1 MDQITFNPIIPIW
14 LMAIICV
21 ALLVIKRKGVM
32 PYVRQ
37 VLIVLILFAINLR
50 PMYISDEIK
59 VIRQKLNCYCIIV
72 LDDTLSMNAE
82 DVPGFEEDRPRTRMD
97 QAKEDIDYITKNLV
111 GAKFC
116 IIDFNNDVNLICPFT
131 DDNKYIKDSVDA
143 IKPIVDYHATG
154 TNINCCKKL
163 LGQMIN
169 DAKLMNDGH
178 VVVFFLSDGENTDD
192 HRLDNFSDIAQGI
205 EGGAVMGYGTTKGG
219 QMRYYDE
226 LHDETVIVQDKRDYP
241 YQPAVSKIDE
251 KNLKSLSLDLGIEY
265 IHMDESEDLDGT
277 FENIMKLLEAETEE
291 TTEYGYA
298 DIYFWFVIPLAAL
311 VAYEFIS
318 VKRRA

>member
-1 MDQITFNPIIPIW
+1 
-14 LMAIICV
+14 MAIICV

-226 LHDETVIVQDKRDYP
+226 LHDETVVVQDKRDYP

-277 FENIMKLLEAETEE
+277 FENLMKLLEAETEE

>member
-1 MDQITFNPIIPIW
+1 
-14 LMAIICV
+14 MAIICV
-21 ALLVIKRKGVM
+21 ALLAIKRKGVM

-37 VLIVLILFAINLR
+37 VLIVILLFAINLR

-72 LDDTLSMNAE
+72 LDDTLSMMAD
-82 DVPGFEEDRPRTRMD
+82 DVEGFEEDRPRTRMD

-131 DDNKYIKDSVDA
+131 DDNTYLKDSIDA
-143 IKPIVDYHATG
+143 IYPLVDYHATG

-192 HRLDNFSDIAQGI
+192 HRLDNFSDIAEGV

-219 QMRYYDE
+219 QMQYFDE
-226 LHDETVIVQDKRDYP
+226 LHNEYVVVEDKRDYP
-241 YQPAVSKIDE
+241 YKPAVSKIDE
-251 KNLKSLSLDLGIEY
+251 KNLRSLSMDLGIEY
-265 IHMDESEDLDGT
+265 IHMDDPSDLDGT
-277 FENIMKLLEAETEE
+277 IENIMKLLDAETEE

-298 DIYFWFVIPLAAL
+298 DTYYWFVIPLAVL

>member
-1 MDQITFNPIIPIW
+1 
-14 LMAIICV
+14 MAIICV
-21 ALLVIKRKGVM
+21 ALLVIKRRGIM

-50 PMYISDEIK
+50 PMYISDEVK

-72 LDDTLSMNAE
+72 LDDTLSMMAE
-82 DVPGFEEDRPRTRMD
+82 DVDGFEEEKRTRMD
-97 QAKEDIDYITKNLV
+97 RAKEDIEYIQKNLV

-169 DAKLMNDGH
+169 DAKLLNDGH

-205 EGGAVMGYGTTKGG
+205 EGGAIMGYGTTKGG
-219 QMRYYDE
+219 QMHYYDE
-226 LHDETVIVQDKRDYP
+226 LHDEWVLVEDKRNYP
-241 YQPAVSKIDE
+241 YEPAVSKIDE

-265 IHMDESEDLDGT
+265 VHMDDPEDLDGT
-277 FENIMKLLEAETEE
+277 IENIMKLLDAETEE

-298 DIYFWFVIPLAAL
+298 DIYYWFVIPLAAL

>member
-1 MDQITFNPIIPIW
+1 
-14 LMAIICV
+14 MAIICV

-226 LHDETVIVQDKRDYP
+226 LHDETVVVQDKRDYP

>member
-143 IKPIVDYHATG
+143 IKPLVDYHATG

-311 VAYEFIS
+311 IAYEFIS